1 MSEKP
6 QHDGGGVRFEKT
18 DVEGMS
24 VLRAGFVLLLAAGVI
39 SLALIYVFRVMVAQ
53 EFRADPPP
61 APLVRAEIDRQPP
74 EPRLQTLPFDD
85 YERLRAA
92 EDDVLEHYG
101 WVDEKSGVVHIPIQD
116 AMEQVA
122 GKLPSRGQK

>member
-1 MSEKP
+1 VSEKP
-6 QHDGGGVRFEKT
+6 QHDGGVRFEKT

-24 VLRAGFVLLLAAGVI
+24 VLRAGFVLLLAAGVV

-53 EFRADPPP
+53 EFQADPPA
-61 APLVRAEIDRQPP
+61 APLVRAEADRHPP

-85 YERLRAA
+85 YEKLRAE
-92 EDDVLEHYG
+92 EDDVLDHYG
-101 WVDEKSGVVHIPIQD
+101 WVDEKGGVVHIPIKD